1 MARRK
6 NPMGKTRPVDKPYK
20 VFVRSGWEY
29 RVLKSY
35 KIDHDD
41 QYDRWY
47 CATRSIHNYGNLELG
62 DAYVDNVLDGTREVT
77 LEEANAIWEAM

>member
-6 NPMGKTRPVDKPYK
+6 NPMGKARPVEDPYK
-20 VFVRSGWEY
+20 VFVGPGIEI

-41 QYDRWY
+41 QWDRWL
-47 CATRSIHNYGNLELG
+47 CATRSVENYGSLVPR
-62 DAYVDNVLDGTREVT
+62 DAYVDTVLQYREVT
-77 LEEANAIWEAM
+77 LEEAEAIWDAM